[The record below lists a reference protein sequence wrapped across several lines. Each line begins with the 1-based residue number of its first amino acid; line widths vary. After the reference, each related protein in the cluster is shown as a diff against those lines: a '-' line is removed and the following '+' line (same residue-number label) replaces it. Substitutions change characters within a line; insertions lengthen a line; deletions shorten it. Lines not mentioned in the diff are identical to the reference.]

1 MTTAAEPAWNRFL
14 SARDQE
20 LLQRSSWAKKEPFG
34 LGSRPAVV
42 VVDAYYGALG
52 LPRRPILDAVT
63 TWPGSCGL
71 QGWAA
76 IDRTVP
82 LLDAARAGGVPVYY
96 LTGLAANPN
105 PWNRKG
111 SGPRPKIDGLG
122 HHEIV
127 KEIAPRPG
135 DVVLEKA
142 TPSAFASTALEL
154 LLRAG
159 GNDTVILCGEA
170 TSGCVRATAVDACVL
185 GFSVAVVA
193 DCCFD
198 RFEVSHWISLF
209 DLDQKYADVMDA
221 DAVEKYLSE
230 GNRS

>member
-1 MTTAAEPAWNRFL
+1 MTTSRQSWTRFL
-14 SARDQE
+14 SDRDQE
-20 LLQRSSWAKKEPFG
+20 LLRRSAWAKKGPFG

-52 LPRRPILDAVT
+52 LPRQPLLDAVE

-71 QGWAA
+71 DGWAA
-76 IDRTVP
+76 VDRTAP
-82 LLDAARAGGVPVYY
+82 LLDVARTAGVPVYY

-111 SGPRPKIDGLG
+111 SGRRPAVDGVA

-127 KEIAPRPG
+127 AELAPQPG

-142 TPSAFASTALEL
+142 TPSAFSSTALDL
-154 LLRAG
+154 LLRAAG
-159 GNDTVILCGEA
+159 VDTVVVCGEA
-170 TSGCVRATAVDACVL
+170 TSGCVRATTVDACVL
-185 GFSVAVVA
+185 GYKVAVVA

-198 RFEVSHWISLF
+198 RFEASHWMSLF

-221 DAVEKYLSE
+221 DAVEKYLSA
-230 GNRS
+230 GLS